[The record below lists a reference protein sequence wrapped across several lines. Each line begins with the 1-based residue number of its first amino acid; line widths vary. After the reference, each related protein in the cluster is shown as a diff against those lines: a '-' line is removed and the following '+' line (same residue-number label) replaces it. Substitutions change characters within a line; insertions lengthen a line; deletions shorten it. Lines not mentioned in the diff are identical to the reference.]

1 MRRVT
6 ASEAR
11 RNWFRLLDEA
21 AAGEVIAIERGGRRI
36 LLQRDVEAEESAQ
49 LPDYVDLIRA
59 PDAETADRWTW
70 RWNADD
76 GDLEPSE
83 VDED

>member
-1 MRRVT
+1 MKRVT

-36 LLQRDVEAEESAQ
+36 LLQRESREGVGDEA
-49 LPDYVDLIRA
+49 PDYAGIIRA
-59 PDAETADRWTW
+59 PGAARADRWTW
-70 RWNADD
+70 EWNADA
-76 GDLEPSE
+76 GDLRPTDSEEP
-83 VDED
+83 